1 MIAKIW
7 RYELA
12 AGATSAGAKQ
22 RVAYDIALGCSC
34 YVLAVSP
41 YSEAM
46 DAFELARRVGDYV
59 GAPDTVPERILR
71 SYASGLVSKQPVAQA
86 SELAVHAANA
96 GLGRVYHL
104 VYSYREDDA
113 PDLDTQTEHREI
125 FQQVLHGGIAPS
137 VGADHGDQPNPHH
150 HELMVAVNPL
160 SGEGVS
166 FGQGWYIEA
175 CHIALAICE
184 YRSELQ
190 PEPNRRYVADER
202 GVYHM
207 LSGARIADADGRMVR
222 DPDDETLVDRKV
234 IVAMQKQHDA
244 IMKNNVAPDPELA
257 GKPWAVERAVELMA
271 AQRIKYSESWQEL
284 HRSLAMVGI
293 RYTKTGTTA
302 RLELEQYGRDEADRN
317 LFVDDKIEAGAAGS
331 QAVLGRLSKR
341 LGTFE
346 PASADLKVRPF
357 VMPRYDLPVD
367 AQKAEE
373 RAAAREAKKQRAELE
388 QHLKDE
394 GAIDRR
400 EAQSG
405 NLGKLMAYT
414 SELLAEPRREEML
427 AVEELLVTLGAKRK
441 RKARKPTQD
450 RKRQDGQSAEPILF
464 FDESEAEGLFWRGPP
479 ENEEDD
485 SGKETA
491 QEKQRKI
498 DQARRAAAERED
510 EVRRRLEVQPYSVIT
525 RKSVRAYFR
534 GRELAI
540 VERHHI
546 VAVHAKDQQTK
557 IDALL
562 LSQAKFGKVK
572 LLGRRAW
579 IREAAAL
586 SAELGIK
593 LDKSQ
598 QHLAEQ
604 HLERIAKVPSARLI
618 WGPSKPVEQTTT
630 RPATAAKEAAAA
642 DAIKRRQ
649 VYQKQL
655 MSEIEQ
661 QRRIRE
667 RLVEEKGPFWFT
679 RLKQE
684 RDVDDERARRVIPI
698 PIKLHVAQWHLDKMD
713 RNRLLLMTSSFE
725 QEGVRFLD
733 DEALLQTLEGYHSHI
748 LRPELQARLKALKA
762 IHHYRLLWTRN
773 ALTDGIVR
781 IENNV
786 LTASRKEDDWAIGF
800 YEQQR
805 KDASFRLMVMPE
817 AKSRV
822 DQRMLDTPPEITAW
836 RRAHKTPPQDPLVI
850 GAIADELYLRLK
862 DDPEQLKATLKALD
876 PDPKKA
882 FDEAFELRRSSTRFQ
897 IEFKS
902 FMPSNPNYRRR
913 RGKPRGQA
921 TGRRR

>member
-46 DAFELARRVGDYV
+46 DTFELARRVGDYV

-367 AQKAEE
+367 A
-373 RAAAREAKKQRAELE
+373 
-388 QHLKDE
+388 
-394 GAIDRR
+394 
-400 EAQSG
+400 
-405 NLGKLMAYT
+405 
-414 SELLAEPRREEML
+414 
-427 AVEELLVTLGAKRK
+427 KR
-441 RKARKPTQD
+441 P
-450 RKRQDGQSAEPILF
+450 
-464 FDESEAEGLFWRGPP
+464 
-479 ENEEDD
+479 
-485 SGKETA
+485 
-491 QEKQRKI
+491 
-498 DQARRAAAERED
+498 
-510 EVRRRLEVQPYSVIT
+510 
-525 RKSVRAYFR
+525 KSVR
-534 GRELAI
+534 
-540 VERHHI
+540 
-546 VAVHAKDQQTK
+546 
-557 IDALL
+557 
-562 LSQAKFGKVK
+562 
-572 LLGRRAW
+572 
-579 IREAAAL
+579 
-586 SAELGIK
+586 
-593 LDKSQ
+593 
-598 QHLAEQ
+598 
-604 HLERIAKVPSARLI
+604 
-618 WGPSKPVEQTTT
+618 
-630 RPATAAKEAAAA
+630 
-642 DAIKRRQ
+642 
-649 VYQKQL
+649 
-655 MSEIEQ
+655 
-661 QRRIRE
+661 
-667 RLVEEKGPFWFT
+667 
-679 RLKQE
+679 
-684 RDVDDERARRVIPI
+684 
-698 PIKLHVAQWHLDKMD
+698 
-713 RNRLLLMTSSFE
+713 
-725 QEGVRFLD
+725 
-733 DEALLQTLEGYHSHI
+733 
-748 LRPELQARLKALKA
+748 
-762 IHHYRLLWTRN
+762 
-773 ALTDGIVR
+773 
-781 IENNV
+781 
-786 LTASRKEDDWAIGF
+786 
-800 YEQQR
+800 
-805 KDASFRLMVMPE
+805 
-817 AKSRV
+817 
-822 DQRMLDTPPEITAW
+822 
-836 RRAHKTPPQDPLVI
+836 PL
-850 GAIADELYLRLK
+850 
-862 DDPEQLKATLKALD
+862 
-876 PDPKKA
+876 
-882 FDEAFELRRSSTRFQ
+882 
-897 IEFKS
+897 
-902 FMPSNPNYRRR
+902 
-913 RGKPRGQA
+913 GKPRS
-921 TGRRR
+921 RERNSNSI